1 VDRPKVIGGLFTAVV
16 VAAIASGLL
25 FGDWLSLDALKHTRD
40 ELIALVRARPGM
52 CALLFFWLC
61 VTATSFSFPVA
72 PVIGLVGG
80 ALFGLWP
87 GLLMVTIASSIG
99 STLAFL
105 QSRYVMRDWV
115 KRRLARRLEKID
127 RGVAEQGASYLLTL
141 RLNPLVPYW
150 LVNLAMGLTAIR
162 LRTYVPL
169 TLIGLV
175 PSILLYVEA
184 GTRLAT
190 LEQPSDIASPVLLGA
205 LLLVSLLPLL
215 FRPVAKIIAAGPQ
228 A

>member
-1 VDRPKVIGGLFTAVV
+1 MIGGLFVAAV
-16 VAAIASGLL
+16 VAAITSALL
-25 FGDWLSLDALKHTRD
+25 FGDWLTLDAVKHSRD
-40 ELIALVRARPGM
+40 ELIALVLARPAL
-52 CALLFFWLC
+52 CAILFFWLC
-61 VTATSFSFPVA
+61 VTATSFSFPAA
-72 PVIGLVGG
+72 PLIGLIGG

-87 GLLMVTIASSIG
+87 GLLMVTTASSIG

-105 QSRYVMRDWV
+105 QSRYLIRGWV
-115 KRRLARRLEKID
+115 KRRLGRRLEKID

-141 RLNPLVPYW
+141 RLNPFVPYW

-162 LRTYVPL
+162 LRTYAPL
-169 TLIGLV
+169 TLVGLV
-175 PSILLYVEA
+175 PSIFLYVEA

-190 LEQPSDIASPVLLGA
+190 LQQPSDIASPA
-205 LLLVSLLPLL
+205 LLAALLVVSLLPLL